1 MKDSQL
7 NEKTL
12 ANVCYSSN
20 VYTECNY
27 YPTSG
32 KYAIINNSNEVQTT
46 DFYNV
51 DGKRE
56 TLTLMPLEVRWII
69 GLGVF

>member
-1 MKDSQL
+1 MKDFQL

-56 TLTLMPLEVRWII
+56 TLTLMPMEVRWIN
-69 GLGVF
+69 G